1 MLTPAHQLPD
11 HPRLAERPLV
21 VMALCAD
28 WCGTCR
34 EFQAVLERIAQA
46 HPEILFAW
54 ADIENDAEVVG
65 DIDVDDFPTL
75 AIFRGGQALHF
86 GASLPLEP
94 VVTRLLESLAHSCA
108 GTTAVPRA
116 VSAFGVRLAR

>member
-1 MLTPAHQLPD
+1 MLTPAHQLPH
-11 HPRLAERPLV
+11 HPRLAEQPLV

-34 EFQAVLERIAQA
+34 EFQVVLERVARA

-54 ADIENDAEVVG
+54 ADIEDDAELVG

-75 AIFRGGQALHF
+75 AIFRGGRPLHF

-94 VVTRLLESLAHSCA
+94 VVTRLLESLAHSSA
-108 GTTAVPRA
+108 GAIAVPHA
-116 VSAFGVRLAR
+116 VSEFGARLAR